1 MPHDCRLQPPHSHHR
16 CSMVWR
22 ACCGKPAM
30 HVPPLLLQSPALNV
44 PALHMRQVRPP
55 YPGRQPPQSSREVAP
70 AVAEPA
76 MESGQG
82 MHAGRMPPCVP
93 PALQRQACK
102 MCGLQHNPLPQTPPI
117 VIQCP
122 QRLPGTPVFA
132 WPALAAAA
140 ATKACGASAV
150 GGAGGTLWRDEAIPG
165 PATQARCRLLC
176 GTAAAAE
183 IARRARHTQRLRA
196 GRCIELHGWEVAV
209 ARQAN
214 QGHAG
219 RI

>member
-1 MPHDCRLQPPHSHHR
+1 MCPPCTCGRYGHRTLGGSHHSR
-16 CSMVWR
+16 VERW
-22 ACCGKPAM
+22 
-30 HVPPLLLQSPALNV
+30 
-44 PALHMRQVRPP
+44 
-55 YPGRQPPQSSREVAP
+55 RQPWPSLPWSLGRECMQDACRPVCHQHCSDRRARCVGCSTTLCRRRRLSSFNVHSA
-70 AVAEPA
+70 
-76 MESGQG
+76 S
-82 MHAGRMPPCVP
+82 
-93 PALQRQACK
+93 
-102 MCGLQHNPLPQTPPI
+102 
-117 VIQCP
+117 
-122 QRLPGTPVFA
+122 LPGTPVFA